1 MFYPVSSQL
10 YPSHTVPRNEPIVH
24 PLAAMRANIMP
35 TLQQTIYGLAPVENV
50 GKSNRYEESGT
61 QSKISHPRL
70 APSSIS
76 SEEYLKARFTFS
88 PLYNHNMAATRDAR
102 TSNIHEEAPRFK
114 DQIDLLA

>member
-10 YPSHTVPRNEPIVH
+10 YPSHTVPKNEPIAQ

-50 GKSNRYEESGT
+50 GKSIVRRKRA

>member
-10 YPSHTVPRNEPIVH
+10 YPSHTVPRNEPIVQ

-50 GKSNRYEESGT
+50 GKSNRYEESGF

-76 SEEYLKARFTFS
+76 SEEYLKARFSLAHFIIIIWRHAMREHQI
-88 PLYNHNMAATRDAR
+88 YMKR
-102 TSNIHEEAPRFK
+102 PRFK